1 MNNLL
6 LENNQSH
13 SRKLFLGCLF
23 IALVLAPAILYF
35 VGRSMDKLHPNQ
47 RHGNVSQDSNS
58 ATWDL
63 RSL

>member
-23 IALVLAPAILYF
+23 IALVLAPLVLYF
-35 VGRSMDKLHPNQ
+35 VGRSMDKLHPNEK
-47 RHGNVSQDSNS
+47 HGKAAQDSNS
-58 ATWDL
+58 ATWDF
-63 RSL
+63 RSM